1 LTTGFEESGDRSEV
15 LVRIGMGLET
25 NGTLDQIVN
34 RCKRLAESGVRSAWA
49 SQIFGYD
56 TLTALAVVG
65 REVPD
70 VQLGTAV
77 IPVHPR
83 HPAILAAQALTVQE
97 ASGGRLTLGIGLSHQ
112 IVVEGVW
119 GLSFARPARYMREYL
134 SILVPLLAGEQVSF
148 TGELLK
154 TSTLGPLE
162 IPRVDP
168 PPVIVAAMA
177 DAMLRIAGEMADG
190 TTTWMTGRSTIEGHI
205 VPTITD
211 AAEKAG
217 RRKPEVIVNL
227 PVCVTE
233 DPDAARQLAAKTFNM
248 YGHLPSYRAMLDKE
262 GVGGPGDIAIVGS
275 EEEVAGQIRG
285 FDGTGATE
293 FSGVLFGTTE
303 QRERTAA
310 LLGQLARD

>member
-1 LTTGFEESGDRSEV
+1 
-15 LVRIGMGLET
+15 VRIGMGLET
-25 NGTLDQIVN
+25 NGTLDEIVS
-34 RCKRLAESGVRSAWA
+34 RCKRIVDAGVGSAWA

-56 TLTALAVVG
+56 TLTALAIVG
-65 REVPD
+65 REVPG

-83 HPAILAAQALTVQE
+83 HPTMLAAQALTVQE
-97 ASGGRLTLGIGLSHQ
+97 ATGGRLTLGIGLSHQ

-148 TGELLK
+148 SGELLK
-154 TSTLGPLE
+154 ASTIGPLE

-217 RRKPEVIVNL
+217 KGSPQVIVNL

-233 DPDAARQLAAKTFNM
+233 DPEAARQVAAKTFSM
-248 YGHLPSYRAMLDKE
+248 YGHLPSYKAMLDKE
-262 GVGGPGDIAIVGS
+262 GVDGPGDIAIVGS
-275 EEEVAGQIRG
+275 EEEVADQIRA
-285 FDGTGATE
+285 FDATGATE
-293 FSGVLFGTTE
+293 FSGVVFGSSE
-303 QRERTAA
+303 QRQRTAT
-310 LLGQLARD
+310 LLGQLARG

>member
-1 LTTGFEESGDRSEV
+1 M
-15 LVRIGMGLET
+15 RIGIGLET
-25 NGTLDQIVN
+25 NGTLDQIVS
-34 RCKRLAESGVRSAWA
+34 RCKGLLEAGVSSAWS

-56 TLTALAVVG
+56 TLTALAIVG

-70 VQLGTAV
+70 IQLGTAV

-83 HPAILAAQALTVQE
+83 HPAMLAAQALTVQE
-97 ASGGRLTLGIGLSHQ
+97 ACGGRLTLGIGLSHQ

-148 TGELLK
+148 SGELLK
-154 TSTLGPLE
+154 TSTIGALE
-162 IPRVDP
+162 IPPVEP

-177 DAMLRIAGEMADG
+177 DAMLRIAGEMSDG
-190 TTTWMTGRSTIEGHI
+190 TITWMTGRSTIEGHI

-217 RRKPEVIVNL
+217 RGSPQVIVNL

-233 DPDAARQLAAKTFNM
+233 DPDAARQVAAKNFMM
-248 YGHLPSYRAMLDKE
+248 YGHLPSYKAMLDKE
-262 GVGGPGDIAIVGS
+262 GVEGPGDIAIVGS
-275 EEEVAGQIRG
+275 EEEVAGQIRA

-293 FSGVLFGTTE
+293 FSAVLFGSSE
-303 QRERTAA
+303 QRQRTAA
-310 LLGQLARD
+310 LLGQMARD